1 MLFEY
6 LVAVARLRVQ
16 PHGIRETGAAAA
28 LDANA
33 ETALL
38 RRNAILFEEFADFQ
52 RGTLGQVDLRDV
64 RTCDF
69 CCHGLRLQTS
79 LLATVPSRGAACC
92 APTIEALATATLRK
106 LSATPFRAPEL
117 QRRAFSSSHR
127 WRP

>member
-28 LDANA
+28 LDATPQTSLLSRN
-33 ETALL
+33 ALL
-38 RRNAILFEEFADFQ
+38 FEQFADFQ
-52 RGTLGQVDLRDV
+52 RGTVGQVGLRDV
-64 RTCDF
+64 WTCDF

-92 APTIEALATATLRK
+92 APTAQA
-106 LSATPFRAPEL
+106 
-117 QRRAFSSSHR
+117 
-127 WRP
+127 